1 MEVEGIRVHMSG
13 HAYEHY
19 EASKHIYCQN
29 LLTQEVWDFSK
40 EDYVDRLIQNQVDG
54 KLIEFAR
61 DSRPQQTNAND

>member
-40 EDYVDRLIQNQVDG
+40 EDYVDRLI
-54 KLIEFAR
+54 
-61 DSRPQQTNAND
+61 